1 MKQNWNNFYL
11 DNQFSSSIVLGK
23 ANSANHFCS
32 QKKSKYLFAGAYML
46 CYKVWSGFH
55 LAKRRGKPEQVFQL
69 HYMAVSN
76 QMQLKRLTDA
86 SN

>member
-1 MKQNWNNFYL
+1 
-11 DNQFSSSIVLGK
+11 
-23 ANSANHFCS
+23 
-32 QKKSKYLFAGAYML
+32 ML